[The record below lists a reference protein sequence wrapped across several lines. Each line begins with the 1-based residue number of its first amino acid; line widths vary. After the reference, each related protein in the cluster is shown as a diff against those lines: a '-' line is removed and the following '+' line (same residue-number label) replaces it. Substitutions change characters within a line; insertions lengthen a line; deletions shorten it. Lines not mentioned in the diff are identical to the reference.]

1 MRCLLASGGG
11 GGGEGERRLSLPRE
25 SGGKRSRRR
34 RGSEDPRWRPGAP
47 AAGVRDERAAAV
59 AASEE
64 EASFP
69 SSGEG
74 LTTRLLR
81 GARAGGGSGGCCS
94 DVGVGVGLQLRR
106 APVGRVVHLL
116 LLTVSVP
123 VAFLW
128 ARMEPLLLL
137 CGQDAA
143 IAAAAQRYILFR
155 LPDLLFLSLLYPL
168 RIYLRVQLINLPLT
182 ACAALVVAVHLPI
195 NHLLVSVLG
204 LGIEG
209 VALASAWANLN
220 LVPFL
225 PRLRLRLLHGRRRR
239 RRRRS

>member
-1 MRCLLASGGG
+1 M
-11 GGGEGERRLSLPRE
+11 SLTIPL
-25 SGGKRSRRR
+25 KIKIYI
-34 RGSEDPRWRPGAP
+34 
-47 AAGVRDERAAAV
+47 
-59 AASEE
+59 
-64 EASFP
+64 
-69 SSGEG
+69 GEG

-81 GARAGGGSGGCCS
+81 GARTGGGNGGCCS
-94 DVGVGVGLQLRR
+94 DVGVGVGLRLRR
-106 APVGRVVHLL
+106 APVGRVVQLL

-123 VAFLW
+123 IAFLW
-128 ARMEPLLLL
+128 ARMELLLLL

-143 IAAAAQRYILFR
+143 IAAAAQRYILFC
-155 LPDLLFLSLLYPL
+155 LLDLLFLSLLYPL

-225 PRLRLRLLHGRRRR
+225 LAFVYVSSMAAVDAAAAGAKPARKASDSRSSSDLEKHSTREGDKLHT
-239 RRRRS
+239 SP